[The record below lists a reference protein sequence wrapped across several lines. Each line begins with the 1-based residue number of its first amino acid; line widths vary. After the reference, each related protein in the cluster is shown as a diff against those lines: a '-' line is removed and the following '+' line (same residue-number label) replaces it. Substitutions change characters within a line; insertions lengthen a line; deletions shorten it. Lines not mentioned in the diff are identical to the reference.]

1 MLFSQ
6 GISIVRLWEGGK
18 RRTDRHSIIVALI
31 SILSQVRLLK
41 MSYGNIKMQKPPTDC
56 RPLADWLGQ
65 SVRFQGDLSYWETA
79 NKTEDTALLLRNVKV
94 VPYRGN
100 KEQIRSLDHIWIYV
114 DKDLEA
120 ADKLERLN
128 GYSAVGQVVGY
139 TRSNGTK
146 DFAIDIK
153 PYVPI
158 ETHFELLNLHKEPS
172 LANIRT
178 RTKLLEITLNL
189 LEIEE
194 LNFGIRLSYEDVY
207 QLFRNEYERCH
218 SQVEINERHLANQQ
232 HRSKPNPNIV
242 KFASTASKSRKVAG
256 KGFATS

>member
-1 MLFSQ
+1 
-6 GISIVRLWEGGK
+6 
-18 RRTDRHSIIVALI
+18 
-31 SILSQVRLLK
+31 
-41 MSYGNIKMQKPPTDC
+41 MQKSPIAC

-79 NKTEDTALLLRNVKV
+79 TKTDDTALLLRNVKV
-94 VPYRGN
+94 VPYRGSR
-100 KEQIRSLDHIWIYV
+100 EQIRDLDHIWIYM
-114 DKDLEA
+114 DKDTPV

-128 GYSAVGQVVGY
+128 GYKAVGRVVGY

-158 ETHFELLNLHKEPS
+158 ETHIDLLKSHKEPG
-172 LANIRT
+172 LYNIKT
-178 RTKLLEITLNL
+178 KKKLLEITLNL

-194 LNFGIRLSYEDVY
+194 LSFGIYLSYEDVH
-207 QLFRNEYERCH
+207 QLFQNEYERYH
-218 SQVEINERHLANQQ
+218 SQVEINERYQANQQ
-232 HRSKPNPNIV
+232 HRSKPNPKIV
-242 KFASTASKSRKVAG
+242 QFASSASKSRKVAG